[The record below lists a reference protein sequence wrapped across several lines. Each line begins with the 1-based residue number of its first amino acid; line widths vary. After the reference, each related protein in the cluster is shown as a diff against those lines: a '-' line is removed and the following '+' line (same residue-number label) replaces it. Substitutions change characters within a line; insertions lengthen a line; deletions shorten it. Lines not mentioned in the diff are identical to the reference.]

1 MRTVINEKTIKERE
15 RIVEENVFGTRM
27 KFVQKFFEVTDK
39 EVVLQLDELRI
50 LGNID
55 SQNIEQQDEREEEIE
70 KQIGN
75 LKKIKIRKKGG
86 GVEKFVYALVKAVM
100 IKCEN
105 TDSEVLEEC
114 CKVLDNESIET
125 LSGYY
130 EFRKKI
136 NGVLE
141 EKFPIE
147 YLRNIE
153 EIKKKQEEQEETEK
167 AAKQEKQEEA
177 KKAAKQ
183 EEQEEAEK
191 MAKQEEQEEAETTA
205 KQEKQG
211 ETEKTAK
218 QEEQEET
225 EEQKEQKKQD
235 QTLGEFWKQIYNDT
249 SDKKVS
255 KTKTKFIRSIYFPEQ
270 DLKYLPFIE
279 DVDLIRQEQY
289 EKMTERDLL
298 NEKVK
303 EIGLSQKDKEFIILN
318 WENLKILANVFD
330 GCDLVAL
337 EDFRE
342 FNEFNN
348 FSDFMKYVVQC
359 DMEDIKKLVAQN
371 CKLNPVELLDKTAQ
385 IACFLTLDYS
395 SYDKDE
401 IKKSVEKKF
410 EKLIKEST
418 LNTLDKMVAIF
429 YELDNIRKNN
439 MYKIYLICLSGIFEN
454 LHFPFTDYSK

>member
-27 KFVQKFFEVTDK
+27 KFVQKFFGVTDK

-86 GVEKFVYALVKAVM
+86 GVEKFIYALVKAVM

-153 EIKKKQEEQEETEK
+153 EIKEKQEEQEETEK

-177 KKAAKQ
+177 EKTAKQ
-183 EEQEEAEK
+183 EEQGEAE
-191 MAKQEEQEEAETTA
+191 E
-205 KQEKQG
+205 
-211 ETEKTAK
+211 TAK

-225 EEQKEQKKQD
+225 EEQKKQN

-289 EKMTERDLL
+289 EKMAERDLL

-330 GCDLVAL
+330 GCDLVVP

-348 FSDFMKYVVQC
+348 FSDFMKYIVQC

>member
-27 KFVQKFFEVTDK
+27 KFVQKFFGVTDK

-86 GVEKFVYALVKAVM
+86 GVEKFIYALVKAVM

-153 EIKKKQEEQEETEK
+153 EIKEKQEEQEETEK

-177 KKAAKQ
+177 EKTAKQ
-183 EEQEEAEK
+183 EEQGEAEET
-191 MAKQEEQEEAETTA
+191 AKQEEQGEAE
-205 KQEKQG
+205 E
-211 ETEKTAK
+211 TAK

-225 EEQKEQKKQD
+225 EEQKKQN

-289 EKMTERDLL
+289 EKMAERDLL

-330 GCDLVAL
+330 GCDLVVP

-348 FSDFMKYVVQC
+348 FSDFMKYIVQC